1 MAVLAGEFLCPI
13 CSARLR
19 MQQRGHSEL
28 CIDCPECHTPLR
40 VVRNER
46 GELDVQQGSISAE
59 IPVLAR
65 KPALRETAI
74 PWIVVGVLCLALGGS
89 WWAFGSASVSEEP
102 APSTANTNPAD
113 TRDEAPAANVAASL
127 PIGPQPS
134 GATEEPAVGEANAEP
149 AQHPFALKLQGLG
162 TRVTAYREPRGH
174 FPPALWEQTGSP
186 PGRAFSWLAGLD
198 PTLER
203 DASLLP
209 QWNLPWDDPLND
221 RFVRRK
227 RDDLLNPEIPL
238 QVGGDRYPASHVV
251 GIAGVGP
258 RAAELPLSDP
268 RAGIFGWNRT
278 TRMDDVKDGLSQTLL
293 ATGVTGKL
301 TSWAD
306 GTASVRAFTQ
316 EPCINGP
323 DGFGTG
329 QSNGMYVL
337 LADGSVRF
345 LNRTTAPTI
354 VRRMAAMADGLPLD
368 ASLPGEPGETRPEVA
383 SPNPMP
389 KPAETPAETAAASPG
404 NGQSP
409 SPAPETPAEQPL
421 RPLQPA
427 PKSPPIDLVARLGQT
442 VLAYQLTTA
451 APLEEVLAE
460 LEALIAVRIEF
471 DEARIPAD
479 SAARRQLV
487 GLSRKNSTYGDLL
500 RDVLE
505 KTPFRFEPRE
515 DRLMIVPRENA
526 SE

>member
-46 GELDVQQGSISAE
+46 GELDVQQVSISAE

-354 VRRMAAMADGLPLD
+354 VRRMAAMADGLPWMPPSPENQEKPGRRWHRRTRCPSQPRHQRKPLLLLPGMARARPRAGD
-368 ASLPGEPGETRPEVA
+368 PCRTTVASL
-383 SPNPMP
+383 
-389 KPAETPAETAAASPG
+389 AAC
-404 NGQSP
+404 
-409 SPAPETPAEQPL
+409 
-421 RPLQPA
+421 

-451 APLEEVLAE
+451 APLKKSW
-460 LEALIAVRIEF
+460 RN
-471 DEARIPAD
+471 
-479 SAARRQLV
+479 
-487 GLSRKNSTYGDLL
+487 SR
-500 RDVLE
+500 
-505 KTPFRFEPRE
+505 P
-515 DRLMIVPRENA
+515 
-526 SE
+526 